1 MADKNSIIGVI
12 NIYKEKGFTSHDV
25 VNIVR
30 KQLGRVKTGHT
41 GTLDPDAEGVLP
53 ICVGKATKLAD
64 YIAADIK
71 EYKAEI
77 TLGIKTTTEDISGDV
92 IEEREVNVS
101 ENEVINAVKGFIGE
115 YKQVPPMYS
124 AIKVNGRKLYELA
137 REGIEIERK
146 TRLINIYNIRD
157 IKALD
162 KDKYEFYVLCS
173 KGTYIRTLCKDIG
186 EKLGCGGCRS
196 ALTRTRSGNFY
207 IEDSVKIEDFKK
219 IVSEG
224 KLNEVLLPVEK
235 VLKEYKKVHISSEA
249 EKYMINGNK
258 INLMYLKEKNTV
270 KGEKVAAIDCNERIV
285 GIYEAEEEFIKPV
298 TMLI

>member
-1 MADKNSIIGVI
+1 M
-12 NIYKEKGFTSHDV
+12 
-25 VNIVR
+25 
-30 KQLGRVKTGHT
+30 
-41 GTLDPDAEGVLP
+41 
-53 ICVGKATKLAD
+53 
-64 YIAADIK
+64 
-71 EYKAEI
+71 
-77 TLGIKTTTEDISGDV
+77 
-92 IEEREVNVS
+92 
-101 ENEVINAVKGFIGE
+101 
-115 YKQVPPMYS
+115 
-124 AIKVNGRKLYELA
+124 
-137 REGIEIERK
+137 
-146 TRLINIYNIRD
+146 
-157 IKALD
+157 
-162 KDKYEFYVLCS
+162 
-173 KGTYIRTLCKDIG
+173 
-186 EKLGCGGCRS
+186 S

-258 INLMYLKEKNTV
+258 INLVYLKEKNTV